1 MIHFKTVKHL
11 EDGRVVETTHRLRG
25 GLDAGFMMNGIRYSH
40 QMLQLPA
47 VLEKL
52 ARRYPS
58 LFIHRSAVID
68 VLDAIP
74 TPPEEDE
81 DEKKDDEEESDNKD
95 DEEEDDDKEEDEEEE
110 GDEEEGDEEESSTTL
125 INEENGS
132 IKEKEDSE
140 EEGDTAPEG

>member
-1 MIHFKTVKHL
+1 MEI
-11 EDGRVVETTHRLRG
+11 THRLRG
-25 GLDAGFMMNGIRYSH
+25 GLDAGFMMNGVRYSH
-40 QMLQLPA
+40 QMLQVPA

-52 ARRYPS
+52 AKRYPS

-81 DEKKDDEEESDNKD
+81 DEKDD
-95 DEEEDDDKEEDEEEE
+95 EEE
-110 GDEEEGDEEESSTTL
+110 GDEEEEEEEEDDEEEEEAGESSTTL

-140 EEGDTAPEG
+140 EEGDTTPDA

>member
-11 EDGRVVETTHRLRG
+11 EDGRVMEITHRLRG
-25 GLDAGFMMNGIRYSH
+25 GLDAGFMMNGVRYSH
-40 QMLQLPA
+40 QMLQVPA

-52 ARRYPS
+52 AKRYPS

-74 TPPEEDE
+74 TPPEENE
-81 DEKKDDEEESDNKD
+81 DEKDD
-95 DEEEDDDKEEDEEEE
+95 EEE
-110 GDEEEGDEEESSTTL
+110 GDEEEEEEEEDDEEEEEAGESSTTL

-140 EEGDTAPEG
+140 EEGDTAPDA

>member
-25 GLDAGFMMNGIRYSH
+25 GLDAGFMMNGVRYTH
-40 QMLQLPA
+40 QKLQLPA

-52 ARRYPS
+52 AKRYPS

-74 TPPEEDE
+74 GPPEDDDEESGSEEDNEEGGEE
-81 DEKKDDEEESDNKD
+81 DDDDDDDEEDDDDDDEEE
-95 DEEEDDDKEEDEEEE
+95 EEEE
-110 GDEEEGDEEESSTTL
+110 EEALTTL
-125 INEENGS
+125 INETDGN
-132 IKEKEDSE
+132 KE
-140 EEGDTAPEG
+140 EENKESDPSNAENSL

>member
-1 MIHFKTVKHL
+1 MIHFKTIKHL

-52 ARRYPS
+52 AKRYPS
-58 LFIHRSAVID
+58 LFIHRSTVID

-74 TPPEEDE
+74 APPEEDE
-81 DEKKDDEEESDNKD
+81 DEKDDEDEDEDEEE
-95 DEEEDDDKEEDEEEE
+95 DEEEDDDEE
-110 GDEEEGDEEESSTTL
+110 GEEKEESSTTL
-125 INEENGS
+125 INETNGD
-132 IKEKEDSE
+132 IKEKENSE
-140 EEGDTAPEG
+140 EEGDTAPDA

>member
-25 GLDAGFMMNGIRYSH
+25 GLDAGFMMDGIRYTH
-40 QMLQLPA
+40 QKLQLPA

-52 ARRYPS
+52 AKRYPS

-74 TPPEEDE
+74 GPPEED
-81 DEKKDDEEESDNKD
+81 DEENGSEEDDEESGEEEEEEEEDDDD
-95 DEEEDDDKEEDEEEE
+95 DEEEDDDDEEEE
-110 GDEEEGDEEESSTTL
+110 EEASTILTNETDGNKEEENKESDPS
-125 INEENGS
+125 NAENS
-132 IKEKEDSE
+132 L
-140 EEGDTAPEG
+140 

>member
-1 MIHFKTVKHL
+1 
-11 EDGRVVETTHRLRG
+11 VVETTHRLRG

-40 QMLQLPA
+40 QMLQAPA

-74 TPPEEDE
+74 VPPEENE
-81 DEKKDDEEESDNKD
+81 DEKDDEEEG
-95 DEEEDDDKEEDEEEE
+95 DEKEDEEEE
-110 GDEEEGDEEESSTTL
+110 GDEEEEDEKKDDDEKNGDAGESSTTL

-132 IKEKEDSE
+132 ITKKENDE
-140 EEGDTAPEG
+140 EEGDTAPDA

>member
-1 MIHFKTVKHL
+1 MEI
-11 EDGRVVETTHRLRG
+11 THRLRG
-25 GLDAGFMMNGIRYSH
+25 GLDAGFMMNGVRYSH
-40 QMLQLPA
+40 QMLQVPA

-52 ARRYPS
+52 AKRYPS

-74 TPPEEDE
+74 TPPEENE
-81 DEKKDDEEESDNKD
+81 DEKDD
-95 DEEEDDDKEEDEEEE
+95 EEE
-110 GDEEEGDEEESSTTL
+110 GDEEEEEEEEDDEEEEEAGESSTTL

-140 EEGDTAPEG
+140 EEGDTAPDA

>member
-1 MIHFKTVKHL
+1 
-11 EDGRVVETTHRLRG
+11 VVETTHRLRG

-40 QMLQLPA
+40 QRLQVPA

-52 ARRYPS
+52 AKRYPS

-74 TPPEEDE
+74 TPPEENE
-81 DEKKDDEEESDNKD
+81 DEKDD
-95 DEEEDDDKEEDEEEE
+95 EEE
-110 GDEEEGDEEESSTTL
+110 GDEEEEEEEEDDEEEEEAGESSTTL

-140 EEGDTAPEG
+140 EEGDTAPDA